1 MSYMFQRQGGTAQSM
16 ETSVIYSQHGVMSP
30 EGSIT
35 LREQLRCF
43 KDCLALYSS
52 SKLLKGSYNAEGS

>member
-1 MSYMFQRQGGTAQSM
+1 MSYMFHRQGGTAQPM
-16 ETSVIYSQHGVMSP
+16 ESSVIYSQLRVTSP

-52 SKLLKGSYNAEGS
+52 SKLLKGSYKAEGG